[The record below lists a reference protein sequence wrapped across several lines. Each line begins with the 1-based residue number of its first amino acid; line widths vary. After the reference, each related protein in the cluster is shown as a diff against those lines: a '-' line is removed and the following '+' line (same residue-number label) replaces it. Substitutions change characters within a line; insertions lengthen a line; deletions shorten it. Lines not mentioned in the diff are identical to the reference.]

1 MRLVSWILAFIL
13 SLGCIANV
21 EAAQTFTL
29 EQAVQYAMKANPGI
43 ESKVLL
49 LEQAKMNIG
58 VAQSY
63 FWPRVSLVASNNRTK
78 NYEPIPAYSSDSL
91 SQRSWNKGLQGN
103 WSLFAG
109 FAHLNNL
116 IKAKLNKDVAEANQV
131 QAELELGCNVQL
143 QFLRLLKQREDL
155 KSAEESLVRIKKQL
169 AASEAFVKQGMAP
182 YLNVLQNQVEL
193 SKAQQNIIRV
203 RNDIRNSEVQ
213 LNKYLN
219 FPPDVNVN
227 YVGRLKDFGL
237 EVKYTEE
244 TAISTALKYRPD
256 LKIAQKSIEVAF
268 KDMNISM
275 AKFLPRVDATY
286 NNSQF
291 SIDYDDPRYEDYG
304 RHYWSAGVQ
313 FSWEIFSGG
322 ETSFDSLAQRKK
334 AQALQQDFETALSSA
349 RAEVIRSL
357 LDIAAAKEL
366 IGASRAGVT
375 AARESYDM
383 ANRRY
388 LTNTGT
394 ITELLDAQLR
404 LTQAENDESQAFHD
418 FQAARSKFYYYI
430 GQKNSNL
437 K

>member
-275 AKFLPRVDATY
+275 AKFFA
-286 NNSQF
+286 
-291 SIDYDDPRYEDYG
+291 
-304 RHYWSAGVQ
+304 
-313 FSWEIFSGG
+313 
-322 ETSFDSLAQRKK
+322 
-334 AQALQQDFETALSSA
+334 
-349 RAEVIRSL
+349 
-357 LDIAAAKEL
+357 
-366 IGASRAGVT
+366 ASRC
-375 AARESYDM
+375 
-383 ANRRY
+383 Y
-388 LTNTGT
+388 L
-394 ITELLDAQLR
+394 
-404 LTQAENDESQAFHD
+404 
-418 FQAARSKFYYYI
+418 
-430 GQKNSNL
+430 
-437 K
+437 

>member
-1 MRLVSWILAFIL
+1 MRIS
-13 SLGCIANV
+13 GCLWALLLTCV
-21 EAAQTFTL
+21 CATCAEAGQTFTL
-29 EQAVQYAMKANPGI
+29 EQAVQHAMKANPGI
-43 ESKVLL
+43 ESKVLQ

-91 SQRSWNKGLQGN
+91 SQRSWNKGLQGT

-116 IKAKLNKDVAEANQV
+116 IKAKLNKDVAAANQL
-131 QAELELGCNVQL
+131 QSELELGCNVQL
-143 QFLRLLKQREDL
+143 QFLQLLKQREDL
-155 KSAEESLVRIKKQL
+155 RSAEESLVRIKKQL

-193 SKAQQNIIRV
+193 SKAQQNIIKV
-203 RNDIRNSEVQ
+203 KNDIRNSEVQ

-219 FPPDVNVN
+219 FSPDVPVN
-227 YVGRLKDFGL
+227 YVGRLNDFSPDT
-237 EVKYTEE
+237 KYTEE
-244 TAISTALKYRPD
+244 LAIDAALKSRPD
-256 LKIAQKSIEVAF
+256 LMIAQKSIEVAF

-275 AKFLPRVDATY
+275 AKFLPRIDATY
-286 NNSQF
+286 NNMQF

-304 RHYWSAGVQ
+304 RHYWSAGMQ

-322 ETSFDSLAQRKK
+322 ETSFDSLAQRRK
-334 AQALQQDFETALSSA
+334 AQALQQEYENSLSSA

-357 LDIAAAKEL
+357 LDIKAAKEL
-366 IGASRAGVT
+366 IKVSRTGVI

-388 LTNTGT
+388 MTNTGT

-404 LTQAENDESQAFHD
+404 LTQAENDESQSMHD
-418 FQAARSKFYYYI
+418 FQAARSRFFYYI
-430 GQKNSNL
+430 GQKNSGL

>member
-1 MRLVSWILAFIL
+1 MRIS
-13 SLGCIANV
+13 GCLWALLLTCV
-21 EAAQTFTL
+21 CATCAEAGQTFTL

-43 ESKVLL
+43 ESKVLQ

-78 NYEPIPAYSSDSL
+78 NYEPIPVYSSDSL
-91 SQRSWNKGLQGN
+91 SQRSWNKGLQGT

-116 IKAKLNKDVAEANQV
+116 IKAKLNKDVAAANQL
-131 QAELELGCNVQL
+131 QSELELGCNVQL

-155 KSAEESLVRIKKQL
+155 RSAEESLVRIKKQL

-193 SKAQQNIIRV
+193 SKAQQNIIKV
-203 RNDIRNSEVQ
+203 KNDIRNSEVQ

-219 FPPDVNVN
+219 FSPDVPVN
-227 YVGRLKDFGL
+227 YVGRLNDFSPDT
-237 EVKYTEE
+237 KYTEE
-244 TAISTALKYRPD
+244 LAIDAALKSRPD
-256 LKIAQKSIEVAF
+256 LMIAQKSIEVAF

-275 AKFLPRVDATY
+275 AKFLPRIDATY
-286 NNSQF
+286 NNMQF

-304 RHYWSAGVQ
+304 RHYWSAGMQ

-322 ETSFDSLAQRKK
+322 ETSFDSMAQRRK
-334 AQALQQDFETALSSA
+334 AQALQQEYENSLSSA

-357 LDIAAAKEL
+357 LDIRAAKEL
-366 IGASRAGVT
+366 IKVSRTGVI

-388 LTNTGT
+388 MTNTGT
-394 ITELLDAQLR
+394 ITELFDAQLR
-404 LTQAENDESQAFHD
+404 LTQAENDESQAMHD
-418 FQAARSKFYYYI
+418 FQTARSRFFYYI
-430 GQKNSNL
+430 GHKNPGLN
-437 K
+437 